1 MENSISR
8 LKINYIFYYK
18 ISSVYFQ
25 FKLGDIIVIVIK
37 IKGLDVIYIGLVY
50 VNYDGNIG
58 LIYVFFVGKVIV
70 VYDLERYI
78 WNVESVIGVLVVRF
92 VDLRWQRIQM
102 GLIKIMILMLI
113 FW

>member
-1 MENSISR
+1 M
-8 LKINYIFYYK
+8 
-18 ISSVYFQ
+18 
-25 FKLGDIIVIVIK
+25 IK

-50 VNYDGNIG
+50 VNFDGNIG

-92 VDLRWQRIQM
+92 VDLRW
-102 GLIKIMILMLI
+102 
-113 FW
+113 